1 MMGLPIFPMKG
12 HFDGDWFQLH
22 TRLRLSAKPTAWT
35 DTRGLKLLTLCSH
48 QTKTSSGPKRRPV
61 EHEVPVATFAFGARC
76 RPLASGSSASTR
88 EQNRV
93 GNCQSHCTAPKRMR
107 TQMPVQWWRSLSRAV
122 GLHVCLWMSGLL
134 FINSLR
140 SATVGFDQA
149 NYGVEAGAVF
159 PVTVRISPNQA
170 GGLYSFGVR
179 LGFPSD
185 RARVVS
191 VGMNDVISE
200 LRNDGP
206 RLTSPVVGVGPG
218 FAAAKGTAEFLSGL
232 RPTSQRPELVTFQV
246 QDLGLPGS
254 YELTLDFFNT
264 LGPTEQVF
272 VDGNGGV
279 LDSSIQFQRATVTRV
294 ARPELKGDILI
305 IRTGSHP
312 DVETMV
318 SIISNSSLAV
328 KDPQD
333 GLPRPP
339 VIAVGTP
346 ADLKTEAL
354 LGFQV
359 IIWANITGEMPGMG
373 DAEVDALWHAWQFG
387 SRMYLLGTDPALSAG
402 SLGPVARERWT
413 ELTGLQPSDTR
424 VGPGMVVLQEP
435 RDRSSELFLG
445 GLTETAL
452 GLVDDFPF
460 NGTTKPGTWIGTGEV
475 RARLAGVPVLIRHPA
490 EDDPGDGRARRLTQD
505 FPVGVGSENPPVEA
519 RLLFLNAVTWLLG
532 RDCDSFLIQPVGEVS
547 QPTVEQGPCAP
558 HVLRAVISNNG
569 RCAAR
574 GVLVTNL
581 VPEGFTVQATR
592 ITSDPPGANGGIV
605 FQRGRETV
613 FAIGRVREDSVV
625 TVEVDVVPSRRG
637 AYQAQFVATALYRSP
652 IHAEVDG
659 VAAHDGCGALRVEI
673 RHGLLGGAEIRID
686 GDPGGVQSIES
697 STDLR
702 TWRDEGLVPM
712 GTWMPVG
719 SLIPDPERLEPVFIR
734 VGQQ

>member
-1 MMGLPIFPMKG
+1 
-12 HFDGDWFQLH
+12 
-22 TRLRLSAKPTAWT
+22 
-35 DTRGLKLLTLCSH
+35 
-48 QTKTSSGPKRRPV
+48 
-61 EHEVPVATFAFGARC
+61 
-76 RPLASGSSASTR
+76 
-88 EQNRV
+88 
-93 GNCQSHCTAPKRMR
+93 MR
-107 TQMPVQWWRSLSRAV
+107 TQTLVQWWRSLLRAV
-122 GLHVCLWMSGLL
+122 GLLVCLWINGLL
-134 FINSLR
+134 VINSLR
-140 SATVGFDQA
+140 GATVGFDQA
-149 NYGVEAGAVF
+149 NYRVEAGEVF
-159 PVTVRISPNQA
+159 PVTVRISPNPS

-179 LGFPSD
+179 LGFPPD

-264 LGPTEQVF
+264 LGPTEQIF

-279 LDSSIQFQRATVTRV
+279 LDSSIQFQRATVMRV

-312 DVETMV
+312 DIENMISVL
-318 SIISNSSLAV
+318 SNSSLQV
-328 KDPQD
+328 QDPED
-333 GLPRPP
+333 GHLRPP
-339 VIAVGTP
+339 VIAVGSP
-346 ADLKTEAL
+346 ADVRTEAL

-373 DAEVDALWHAWQFG
+373 DAEVEALWNAWQFG
-387 SRMYLLGTDPALSAG
+387 SRLYLLGTDPALAG
-402 SLGPVARERWT
+402 RSLGSAARAQWT
-413 ELTGLQPSDTR
+413 ELTGLEPSAT
-424 VGPGMVVLQEP
+424 VLGAGLVVPREP
-435 RDRSSELFLG
+435 RTRPSELFSG
-445 GLTETAL
+445 GLPETEPL
-452 GLVDDFPF
+452 LVDEFLFD
-460 NGTTKPGTWIGTGEV
+460 GATRPGAWIGTGEV
-475 RARLAGVPVLIRHPA
+475 RADLDGVPVLIRHPA
-490 EDDPGDGRARRLTQD
+490 EDDPSDGRARRVTQA

-547 QPTVEQGPCAP
+547 QPAVEQGPCAP

-613 FAIGRVREDSVV
+613 FAIGRVREDSGV

-652 IHAEVDG
+652 IRAEVDG

-686 GDPGGVQSIES
+686 GEPGGVQSIES
-697 STDLR
+697 STDLQ
-702 TWRDEGLVPM
+702 TWRDEGLVPL